1 MSVIAE
7 CSLDPDRLS
16 FATALSATPAIE
28 LDVERVYRTR
38 SAMPVVFCWAR
49 GDDLDTFES
58 ALADDETVTDVKRLS
73 DADDRRLY
81 RARLTGRASVV
92 TYDAWVDLGAARL
105 EMRYVDGRWHARM
118 RFPGR
123 DALATFR
130 EFCLDHDL
138 DFQLDRLYD
147 SDDDDTETARN
158 RLTTS
163 QREALQLA
171 HEGGYFGVPRETT
184 LAEIAAELDISNQAA
199 SERLRRGCGRLVSD
213 RFG

>member
-16 FATALSATPAIE
+16 FATALSATSAVE

-49 GDDLDTFES
+49 SDDLDAFES

-105 EMRYVDGRWHARM
+105 EMRYVDGRWHARI

-147 SDDDDTETARN
+147 SDGDDAETARN

-163 QREALQLA
+163 QREALRLA
-171 HEGGYFGVPRETT
+171 HEGGYFGIPRETT
-184 LAEIAAELDISNQAA
+184 LAEIAAELDISDQAT